1 MLDPCNLL
9 AMDMEYLAG
18 ATLAGIAIG
27 AGEPLMPASRSDPP
41 AARQIL
47 SAIAVLLRQ
56 YRDSE
61 GVSAIA
67 TSIQEK
73 IMTIADELQ
82 ATIEQMVQPGKGILA
97 ADESQPTIAKR
108 FAAIKVESTEENHR
122 AYRSLLFTTPGI
134 EDFISGVIQF
144 EETLAQTSDDGTLL
158 PEVLASRGIVPGIKV
173 DKGKGPL
180 ALSPGDLIT
189 YGLDGLGERLQQYKS
204 QGARFAKWREV
215 YQISEHNPTYLGLS
229 ANAEMLAR
237 YAAVCQEQGIVPIV
251 EPEVLIDG
259 DHSMARCAEVTEA
272 VQKEIFHAL
281 HRHHVVL
288 EHIILKPNMVL
299 PGKAHPAKSSADEIA
314 AATLRVFRR
323 TVPAAVPSINFL
335 SGGLSPEQA
344 TANLN
349 AMNAG
354 FSDAPWLLS
363 FSYGRALQQPVLQAW
378 QGKPGNVAS
387 AQQALLKRARLNG
400 AAQRGEY
407 QASMENAA

>member
-1 MLDPCNLL
+1 
-9 AMDMEYLAG
+9 
-18 ATLAGIAIG
+18 
-27 AGEPLMPASRSDPP
+27 
-41 AARQIL
+41 
-47 SAIAVLLRQ
+47 
-56 YRDSE
+56 
-61 GVSAIA
+61 
-67 TSIQEK
+67 
-73 IMTIADELQ
+73 MTIADELQ

-108 FAAIKVESTEENHR
+108 FAPIDFESTEENRR
-122 AYRSLLFTTPGI
+122 AYRALLFTSPGI
-134 EDFISGVIQF
+134 EDYISGVIEF
-144 EETLAQTSDDGTLL
+144 EETLAQTSDDGTPL
-158 PEVLASRGIVPGIKV
+158 PEVLARRGIVPGIKV

-189 YGLDGLGERLQQYKS
+189 YGLDGLAERLQLYKR

-215 YQISEHNPTYLGLS
+215 YEIGNHNPSPLGIS

-237 YAAVCQEQGIVPIV
+237 YAAVCQEQGVVPIV

-288 EHIILKPNMVL
+288 EHMILKPNMVL
-299 PGKAHPAKSSADEIA
+299 PGKEYPVRASAEEIA
-314 AATLRVFRR
+314 VATLQVFRR

-335 SGGLSPEQA
+335 SGGLSPEEA

-349 AMNAG
+349 AMNAD
-354 FSDAPWLLS
+354 FPDAPWLLS
-363 FSYGRALQQPVLQAW
+363 FSYGRALQQTVLQTW
-378 QGKPGNVAS
+378 RGKAENVAT

-407 QASMENAA
+407 QASMENEA